1 LDIAWKKL
9 GAPIMNNALSV
20 EFLQQAS
27 DVIKV
32 LGHPQRLKIIEYLEK
47 GEKSVSQIQEHLSV
61 SQPLA
66 SQYLRHMHSR
76 GIVKYR
82 REGTTYFYSIASEFI
97 HKILDCVSECQQKVE
112 SGEWELAMFGTE

>member
-1 LDIAWKKL
+1 
-9 GAPIMNNALSV
+9 MNKVLSV

-61 SQPLA
+61 SQPLT

-76 GIVKYR
+76 GIVKFR